1 MLPISEIEGGVECEV
16 QDSHFTATSPLGGEM
31 EQKTLRLRTRRVS
44 ERYNSPTKP
53 DPYDLFCQIAYGV
66 RGHCFPAISRHWSS
80 LFHLYTAYRRAKIN
94 TAHRAPLL
102 Q

>member
-1 MLPISEIEGGVECEV
+1 MLSILEIEGGVECEV
-16 QDSHFTATSPLGGEM
+16 QDSHLTATSLLCGEM

-53 DPYDLFCQIAYGV
+53 NPYNPFCQIAYKV
-66 RGHCFPAISRHWSS
+66 RGHGFPAISRHWSS
-80 LFHLYTAYRRAKIN
+80 LSTSAWPKIN